1 MYNSRYHAVKSASI
15 NAIGR
20 REGCLSKLK
29 DYLVLFGI
37 AGVIVALDQIT
48 KYKVRTE
55 LLLGETWSPF
65 EWLEK
70 YARIVHWNNTG
81 AAFGILPS
89 ASKIFTIIAIVV
101 VIAIIYY
108 YPRVPKDQV
117 AIRIALALQL
127 GGALGNLLSRLLVGT
142 VTDFISVLNFAVWNV
157 ADASIT
163 IGTALLII
171 AMLVEERKQSKTAES
186 DSPEDEAGVEETL
199 SEAN

>member
-1 MYNSRYHAVKSASI
+1 M
-15 NAIGR
+15 

-108 YPRVPKDQV
+108 YPRVPKEQV

>member
-1 MYNSRYHAVKSASI
+1 M
-15 NAIGR
+15 
-20 REGCLSKLK
+20 SKLK

-37 AGVIVALDQIT
+37 SGVIVALDQIT

-65 EWLEK
+65 DWLEQ

-89 ASKIFTIIAIVV
+89 ASKIFTIIAFIV

-108 YPRVPKDQV
+108 YPRVPKQQV
-117 AIRIALALQL
+117 AIRFALALQL
-127 GGALGNLLSRLLVGT
+127 GGALGNLLSRMLVGT
-142 VTDFISVLNFAVWNV
+142 VTDFVSVFNFAVWNV

-163 IGTALLII
+163 IGTAILII
-171 AMLVEERKQSKTAES
+171 AMLVEEWKESKAAKL
-186 DSPEDEAGVEETL
+186 DSPDDEAGVDETL